1 MTPSPASPRWLM
13 LSTTLLGAWTVA
25 HGAGIY
31 TCVDAKGRR
40 LTSDRLIVECLDRE
54 QHELNPSGTVRR
66 VIPPSMTAEERA
78 RAEVRQRAE
87 TEARARAAE
96 ERRKEQAMLSR
107 YPNEDAHR
115 RARADALRQVNAVIE
130 AVQRREQELERQ
142 RTDIL
147 TEMEFYQR
155 DPSKTPEWLKQRQ
168 ADNLQQIASQRAYLE
183 DQQREIGRINQRFD
197 EELSVLLRL
206 WKERD
211 PSASR

>member
-1 MTPSPASPRWLM
+1 MTLSPPSPRWLM
-13 LSTTLLGAWTVA
+13 LSTTLLGAWTFA

-78 RAEVRQRAE
+78 RAEARQRAD

-107 YPNEDAHR
+107 YPNAEAHQ
-115 RARADALRQVNAVIE
+115 RARVEALRQVQAVIE
-130 AVQRREQELERQ
+130 AVQLRKQELDKQ
-142 RTDIL
+142 RSDIL
-147 TEMEFYQR
+147 AEMEFYQR
-155 DPSKTPEWLKQRQ
+155 DPSKAPEWLKQRQ
-168 ADNLQQIASQRAYLE
+168 ADNLQQIASQRSYLE
-183 DQQREIGRINQRFD
+183 DQQRELGRINQRFD
-197 EELSVLLRL
+197 EELAVLQRL
-206 WKERD
+206 WQERD
-211 PSASR
+211 QSAR